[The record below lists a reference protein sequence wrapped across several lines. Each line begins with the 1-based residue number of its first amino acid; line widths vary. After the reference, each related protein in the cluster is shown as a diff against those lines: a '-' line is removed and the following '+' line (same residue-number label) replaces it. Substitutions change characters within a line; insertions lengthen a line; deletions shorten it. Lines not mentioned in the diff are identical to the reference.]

1 MSEAPLAETPAG
13 PARQRLLRRLAIRAS
28 GRVQGVGFRPFVHR
42 LATGLGLA
50 GHVAN
55 TPAGV
60 RIEIEGAAGPIDTF
74 LERLTRE
81 APPHAVIEQ
90 IAITPLEITGERGFR
105 IAPSIL
111 AAGGSALPTP
121 DLATCEDCLR
131 ELFDPRDRRYRYPF
145 LNCTRCGP
153 RYSILEGIPYDRART
168 SMRHFPMC
176 EACSREY
183 EDPASRRFHAEPNA
197 CPACG
202 PRLSLLD
209 PRGST
214 LAREE
219 AALQG
224 AIGALGEGRILA
236 IKGIGGF
243 HLAVDAGNAA
253 AVTRLRLRKNRP
265 DKPFAVMFTDM
276 AALRT
281 ACRPSQEEERILLGP
296 ARPILLLRR
305 CEDAP
310 IAEEVAPGNP
320 LLGAFLPYS
329 PLHHLLL
336 RGCGFPLVMTSGNR
350 SDAPIVIDEKQAIG
364 RLGGIADLLLVHDR
378 PIVRP
383 VEDSVLRVIDGEPV
397 LLRLGRGFAPLAV
410 PFRGAGAG
418 MLALG
423 GHLKAGIAVTLPE
436 RIVMGGHLGDLES
449 AEAREV
455 FGRETEALARLFGI
469 SPRLVLHDRHPDY
482 ATSHMAGAFGT
493 PALAVQHHLAHIAAC
508 MAEQEIEPPA
518 LGIAWD
524 GTGFGGDGTVWG
536 GEFLLVAGTG
546 WRRVARLRRFPLPGG
561 ERAVREPR
569 RAAFGLL
576 FAAFGEG
583 LAKEVDLPPLA
594 AFAEHERRVLLRMLE
609 RGINSPR
616 TSSVGRLFDAVAS
629 LCGLCQR
636 ASHEGQ
642 ADCALEWA
650 AEDAEAAAPYPF
662 PLRPADG
669 MLELDWQPALEAL
682 LAELRAGA
690 PAGHV
695 AARLHAGLVAA
706 VVAAAER
713 LGIAQVV
720 LSGGCFRNALLL
732 RLTAARLRDAGFRPV
747 FHRRVPP
754 DDGSLALGQAA
765 AALRHWNR
773 ESAVCALPCPDA

>member
-1 MSEAPLAETPAG
+1 MSDPLLAVAEPAATPG
-13 PARQRLLRRLAIRAS
+13 RLAVLVQ

-50 GHVAN
+50 GHVTN

-60 RIEIEGAAGPIDTF
+60 RIEIEGPAGRIDTF
-74 LERLTRE
+74 LERLRRE
-81 APPHAVIEQ
+81 APLRAAIEGLE
-90 IAITPLEITGERGFR
+90 TEPLAPRGGRGFR
-105 IAPSIL
+105 IAASL
-111 AAGGSALPTP
+111 VEGTGTALPAP
-121 DLATCEDCLR
+121 DLATCDDCLR
-131 ELFDPRDRRYRYPF
+131 ELLDPGDRRYRYPF
-145 LNCTRCGP
+145 VNCTQCGP
-153 RYSILEGIPYDRART
+153 RYSIVETLPYDRGRT
-168 SMRHFPMC
+168 TMRCFTMC
-176 EACSREY
+176 RACRAEY
-183 EDPASRRFHAEPNA
+183 GDPESRRFHAEPNA

-202 PRLSLLD
+202 PRLSLRD
-209 PRGST
+209 PRGRF
-214 LAREE
+214 LACEE

-224 AIGALGEGRILA
+224 AIDALREGRILA

-253 AVTRLRLRKNRP
+253 AVRRLRLRKNRP
-265 DKPFAVMFTDM
+265 DKPFAVMFPDM

-281 ACRPSQEEERILLGP
+281 ACSLGDAEEAALTGP

-305 CEDAP
+305 REGAP
-310 IAEEVAPGNP
+310 IAVEVAPENP

-336 RGCGFPLVMTSGNR
+336 RDCGFPLVTTSGNR
-350 SDAPIVIDEKQAIG
+350 SDEPIVTGEEEAVV

-383 VEDSVLRVIDGEPV
+383 VEDSVLRVIDGAPV

-410 PFRGAGAG
+410 PLPGAEPGI
-418 MLALG
+418 LALG

-436 RIVMGGHLGDLES
+436 RIVAGGHLGDLES

-455 FGRETEALARLFGI
+455 FGRETEALARLFRV

-482 ATSHMAGAFGT
+482 ATSHMAGGFGAACT
-493 PALAVQHHLAHIAAC
+493 AVQHHLAHVAAC
-508 MAEQEIEPPA
+508 MAEHGLAPPA

-536 GEFLLVAGTG
+536 GEFLLVEERG
-546 WRRVARLRRFPLPGG
+546 WRRVAHLRRFPLPGG

-576 FAAFGEG
+576 HAAFGEG
-583 LAKEVDLPPLA
+583 FVEDTDLPPVA
-594 AFAEHERRVLLRMLE
+594 AFTRAERRVLLRMLE

-616 TSSVGRLFDAVAS
+616 TSSIGRLFDAVAS

-642 ADCALEWA
+642 AACALEWA
-650 AEDAEAAAPYPF
+650 AEEAEAAAPYPF

-669 MLELDWQPALEAL
+669 MLELDWQPALETL

-690 PAGHV
+690 PAGHI
-695 AARLHAGLVAA
+695 AARLHAGLAAAVAA
-706 VVAAAER
+706 VAER
-713 LGIAQVV
+713 FGITQVV

-732 RLTAARLRDAGFRPV
+732 RFTAARLRDAGFRPV
-747 FHRRVPP
+747 CHRRVPP

-765 AALRHWNR
+765 AVTRGWNR
-773 ESAVCALPCPDA
+773 EKEGCASPYRDA